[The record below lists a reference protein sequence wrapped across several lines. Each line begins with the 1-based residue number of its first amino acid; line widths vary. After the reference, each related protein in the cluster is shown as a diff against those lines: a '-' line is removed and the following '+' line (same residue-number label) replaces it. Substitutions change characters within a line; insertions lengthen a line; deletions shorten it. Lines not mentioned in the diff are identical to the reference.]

1 MNKSLWTLEDVLRHI
16 KENNQKLFIPSYQRG
31 YRWQP
36 SEVRQLL
43 DDVYN
48 NTAGNYFLQVLAV
61 REDSEKKQLR
71 IVDGQQRLT
80 TVLLVLN
87 CLDGGNRCLELIE
100 YETRNKGCEK
110 TLDGHFREEAIK
122 AINTWLA
129 DKAENEKNTF
139 RQKLGN
145 CEFLD
150 FRIEDEKSELGF
162 FSRLNTWKIAA
173 TDSELVECF
182 FLSNDN
188 PCKIE
193 KRAIKWNQMER
204 QLSDNK
210 FWGML
215 ARGKLLIQWEN
226 FKGVFARHLDV
237 SARDKFC
244 AEIEALSD
252 KYFELFEEV
261 PDEAFFGLFGRVS
274 DYILRYYYSAK
285 YDASKE
291 ENLTSLALGKKLY
304 VPIEE
309 LNLEFTSSWMVEP
322 ILLMLEWVLGEGK
335 DAVLRYWE
343 KEPAKVREV
352 LLAPHNENDRDFA
365 LFLFEYFS
373 RYKTAD
379 GLCENSCRALRL
391 VANILENVSREAPM
405 RPEDNNYLPGKH
417 FNRIACLKDF
427 LEQSSCLY
435 NASRVFDD
443 KAPMQL
449 NEELAKAWVYQRG
462 IPEQIVLLQNCE
474 RYMRGRVRMALL
486 TGKADGGNWRFSGIA
501 DLEHQQKRLATFY
514 NLLDKWHFAKKEQ
527 RVELLKKVVS
537 CEPWKLKDQICLSLE
552 DEGLKKILSTS
563 DDVYLQKTYLDEE
576 LPDDSIGKTEP

>member
-182 FLSNDN
+182 FLSNDD

-215 ARGKLLIQWEN
+215 ARGKLLTQWEN
-226 FKGVFARHLDV
+226 FKGVFARHLDD
-237 SARDKFC
+237 SHRTKFC
-244 AEIEALSD
+244 DEIEILSD

-274 DYILRYYYSAK
+274 DYILRYYYSTK

-291 ENLTSLALGKKLY
+291 ENLTSLALGRKLY
-304 VPIEE
+304 VPLDEFQLE
-309 LNLEFTSSWMVEP
+309 LTASRMVEP
-322 ILLMLEWVLGEGK
+322 ILLMLKWVLGDGR
-335 DAVLRYWE
+335 DVILRYWE
-343 KEPAKVREV
+343 DKPAKVNKV
-352 LLAPHNENDRDFA
+352 LLKPDNENDRDFA

-373 RYKTAD
+373 LYQTAD

-391 VANILENVSREAPM
+391 VANILENVNRETPM
-405 RPEDNNYLPGKH
+405 RPKDDNYRPWKQY
-417 FNRIACLKDF
+417 NRIIHLKGF
-427 LEQSSCLY
+427 LEQSPCLY
-435 NASRVFDD
+435 DASRVFDD
-443 KAPMQL
+443 KAPMQI
-449 NEELAKAWVYQRG
+449 NEELAKACVYQRK
-462 IPEQIVLLQNCE
+462 IPGQIVLLHECE
-474 RYMRGRVRMALL
+474 TYMHGRVRMALL
-486 TGKADGGNWRFSGIA
+486 TGKVDGGNWRFIDIA
-501 DLEHQQKRLATFY
+501 DSEHQQKRLVTFN
-514 NLLDKWHFAKKEQ
+514 NLLNKWHFAEKEE
-527 RVELLKKVVS
+527 RVKLLKKVVS
-537 CEPWKLKDQICLSLE
+537 CEPWKLKDQICLSIE
-552 DEGLKKILSTS
+552 DEGLKKILSTE
-563 DDVYLQKTYLDEE
+563 DDAYLQKTYLDEE